1 MPDSPNQELRA
12 KWRILAGTTVAM
24 FSGATTLPFATAGMF
39 LQSLQ
44 AEFGWQRAAIS
55 LGPALYM
62 GGVALTTP
70 IVGYL
75 IDRFDARKLIAFGM
89 LTLVLGFAVLS
100 QMQGRIWIYYAAYA
114 TMAFVGNLSGAAAL
128 TAIVTRTFRIARGR
142 ALGLS
147 MAGAGFSTSI
157 GAPLTFLL
165 VRSLGWRTGFLIIGA
180 FILAMTPVVWSL
192 LHPAGEGA
200 KSARAAVVEG
210 FSFRE
215 ALMRPLYWAM
225 MVAFFFISL
234 GTTGLLVHFVPLLI
248 DKGMAPGTAAAV
260 ASGIGIS
267 TICARLISGY
277 LVDRWDAR
285 WVSAIAMLL
294 AASGFFVFLYG
305 GTRFA
310 VPGALAVGVSFGSET
325 DLVGFM
331 VARYFGMKSYGR
343 LFGIIYGVVLS
354 GAVFSPIL
362 YGAAKDAYGSYDS
375 MLGAAIG
382 LLVASAV
389 ILAMLPTPARLIMHR
404 GGRHLDPPGVPVATV
419 ATEA

>member
-1 MPDSPNQELRA
+1 MPESLNQELRA

-39 LQSLQ
+39 LPSLQ
-44 AEFGWQRAAIS
+44 AEFGWHRAAIS

-62 GGVALTTP
+62 SGVALTTP
-70 IVGYL
+70 IVGYI

-89 LTLVLGFAVLS
+89 LTLVLGFVVLS
-100 QMQGRIWIYYAAYA
+100 QLHGRIWIYYAAYA

-128 TAIVTRTFRIARGR
+128 TAVVTRTFRIARGR

-147 MAGAGFSTSI
+147 MAGAGLSTSV

-165 VRSLGWRTGFLIIGA
+165 VRWLGWRIGFLIIGA
-180 FILAMTPVVWSL
+180 FILAMTPIVWSL

-200 KSARAAVVEG
+200 KSSRAGVVDG
-210 FSFRE
+210 TPFRE
-215 ALMRPLYWAM
+215 ALMQPLYWAM

-234 GTTGLLVHFVPLLI
+234 GTTGLLVHFVPLLV

-267 TICARLISGY
+267 TIGARLTSGY

-294 AASGFFVFLYG
+294 AASGFVVFLYD

-310 VPGALAVGVSFGSET
+310 ILGALAVGVSFGSET

-331 VARYFGMKSYGR
+331 VARYFGMRSYGR

-362 YGAAKDAYGSYDS
+362 YGAAKDAYGSYDP
-375 MLGAAIG
+375 MLGVAFG
-382 LLVASAV
+382 LLVASAI
-389 ILAMLPTPARLIMHR
+389 ILGMLPAPARSNMSR
-404 GGRHLDPPGVPVATV
+404 DSRHLDPLGVPVAT
-419 ATEA
+419 ATTDA